1 MPSGV
6 LVLASASPRRAELLR
21 AAGIPFDVIP
31 ADVDERQH
39 DGEEPDTYV
48 CRLATEKAASCRH
61 RASRPPRP
69 GRRHDGGRGRGSA
82 RQARATRTNAVS
94 MLGRLSG
101 RSHQVLTGVCLI
113 DAGGG
118 AETALATTTVE
129 FRPLTPAE
137 IAAYV
142 ASGEPMD
149 KAGAYAIQGLR
160 GAVRH
165 PHRRRVRQ
173 RRRAAGGTHSGDV
186 QGSRNSGILTRV
198 RGAKVLTYE

>member
-1 MPSGV
+1 VPNDV

-21 AAGIPFDVIP
+21 AAGIPFEAMP

-39 DGEEPDTYV
+39 EGEEPDTYV
-48 CRLATEKAASCRH
+48 CRLATEKAARVAVTH
-61 RASRPPRP
+61 P
-69 GRRHDGGRGRGSA
+69 GRPVLGADTTVVVDGEVLGKPHDA
-82 RQARATRTNAVS
+82 AEAAS

-137 IAAYV
+137 IDSYV

-149 KAGAYAIQGLR
+149 KAGAYAIQGLAGAFVTRIHGAYDNVVGLPVTLIQAMCRAR
-160 GAVRH
+160 GIQV
-165 PHRRRVRQ
+165 
-173 RRRAAGGTHSGDV
+173 S
-186 QGSRNSGILTRV
+186 
-198 RGAKVLTYE
+198 